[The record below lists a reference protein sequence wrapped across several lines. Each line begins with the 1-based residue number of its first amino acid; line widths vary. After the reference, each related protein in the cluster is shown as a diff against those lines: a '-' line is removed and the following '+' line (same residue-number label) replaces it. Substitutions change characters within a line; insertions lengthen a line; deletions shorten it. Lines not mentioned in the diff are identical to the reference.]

1 MNYNTRY
8 LFCVGLATLLG
19 SAVCAGQVSVI
30 NPSGVGGTIGTILPT
45 ISLPPALIDAPTSI
59 EVSQQPDLPAISS
72 TTPDITVNAQAAE
85 VSNTS
90 GTNLQQSGANTDLTS
105 STTSTVQAATVE
117 PTSIRGIL
125 NSFTTSIA
133 GNSRSGNTKART
145 VNVPSTIDVASTVTS
160 NFSPAEI
167 SKAVT
172 FIEQALSSDTLTQ
185 NARASLL
192 AELKRLNALK

>member
-1 MNYNTRY
+1 M
-8 LFCVGLATLLG
+8 
-19 SAVCAGQVSVI
+19 I

-45 ISLPPALIDAPTSI
+45 ISLPPAVIDAPTSI

-72 TTPDITVNAQAAE
+72 TTPDIAVNAQAAE

-90 GTNLQQSGANTDLTS
+90 GTILQQSGANTDLTS
-105 STTSTVQAATVE
+105 STNSTVQAATVE

-145 VNVPSTIDVASTVTS
+145 VTVPSTIDVASTVTS